1 MPDDRLSMVLTNEL
15 TEIPRAAEC
24 VEAFCRTRHIP
35 GRIVHRF
42 QLALEEVLANAIAY
56 AFSDADRHEIE
67 VSIEFRNGILAATVS
82 DDGAPFDPLAQPPP
96 DIHAAVEDRK
106 VGGLGIHLLR
116 SLMEA
121 VEYRRA
127 DGRNRLTFRVRVEP
141 SDSAE
146 AM

>member
-1 MPDDRLSMVLTNEL
+1 MPDDGLSMMLTNEL
-15 TEIPRAAEC
+15 HEIPRAAER
-24 VEAFCRTRHIP
+24 VEAFCRAWQIP
-35 GRIVHRF
+35 GRTVHRF
-42 QLALEEVLANAIAY
+42 QLALEEVLTNAITY
-56 AFSDADRHEIE
+56 AFSDADRHEIA
-67 VSIEFRNGILAATVS
+67 VSIEFRKEILTATVS
-82 DDGAPFDPLAQPPP
+82 DDGAPFDPLARPPP

-116 SLMEA
+116 SLMEM

-127 DGRNRLTFRVRVEP
+127 DGRNHLTFRTRVEP